1 MKKVL
6 AVLMLLC
13 VTLALAG
20 CSGSSSGETTST
32 GSAGSTAGGSSTA
45 QEASWTPDDDV
56 NVIVAYAPGGSS
68 DLLARVFTTDAADC
82 FATPMVVNNISGGG
96 CAIGFSELIQAEPD
110 GLTIGNTN
118 SAVVVNCLNAET
130 PYVYYEELQP
140 LCQIGYAPYVVYVRA
155 DSDIQNLDDLK
166 DAILSRDVVMAAN
179 NRGGQTH
186 WELEYFALK
195 NGGDISAVIYD
206 GGASSIA
213 ALLGGHAEVTVQAP
227 SDGQEYVKSGDLRAI
242 AVLDDERLTSEI
254 YKDVPTSVEQGY
266 DWLQNGFFHGYS
278 APLGVSDEV
287 IKYYEDAY
295 KAALDMPEVKEAIE
309 NYGFNVEFQD
319 HEEFGKTWT
328 DSVAR
333 YTEIYE
339 ELGDRLLE

>member
-6 AVLMLLC
+6 AVLMSLC

-96 CAIGFSELIQAEPD
+96 CAIGFSELIQAKPD

-278 APLGVSDEV
+278 APQGVSDEV

-309 NYGFNVEFQD
+309 NYGFNVEFLD

-333 YTEIYE
+333 YTEIYK